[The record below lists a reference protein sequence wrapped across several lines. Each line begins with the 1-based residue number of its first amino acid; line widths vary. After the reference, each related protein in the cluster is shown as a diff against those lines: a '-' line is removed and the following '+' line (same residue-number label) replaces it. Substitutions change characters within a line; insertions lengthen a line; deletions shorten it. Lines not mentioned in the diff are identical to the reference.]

1 MTTIPTS
8 GCQGLRG
15 HKALQQR
22 LERLL
27 HQDRETSKGLWD
39 SKSREI
45 KEVKAMVET
54 NTSKTSLHYKS
65 QEPDQEGQDL
75 QGPGGHL
82 TGWGTGLQR
91 RKSGHTQGEALDYRS
106 PGDKDVP
113 DGTEAAIILVLIVIL
128 FLIFV
133 PHEKGKDMQGCNN

>member
-22 LERLL
+22 LERL
-27 HQDRETSKGLWD
+27 HQDRETRKGLGD

-54 NTSKTSLHYKS
+54 NTCKTSLHYKS

-82 TGWGTGLQR
+82 IGWGTGLQR
-91 RKSGHTQGEALDYRS
+91 RKSGHTQGEALD
-106 PGDKDVP
+106 
-113 DGTEAAIILVLIVIL
+113 
-128 FLIFV
+128 
-133 PHEKGKDMQGCNN
+133 